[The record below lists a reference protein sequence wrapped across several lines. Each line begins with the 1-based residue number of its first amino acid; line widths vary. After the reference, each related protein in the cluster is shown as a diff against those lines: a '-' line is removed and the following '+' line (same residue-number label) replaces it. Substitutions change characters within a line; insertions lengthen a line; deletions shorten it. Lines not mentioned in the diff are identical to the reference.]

1 MGVHPTT
8 VARWLDCFESTGSL
22 KPKPIRGR
30 PRKATMTQQA
40 QIQEALEA
48 RPDVFGREIAES
60 LRLDAEPDDL
70 QLSLRSVYAEMK
82 RLGFTHKRMQWVSDE
97 RDEAARQ
104 DFVDY
109 ISDGGFTPDQLVYA
123 AAARSGNRGKKFSM
137 VAALGVDRMLV
148 TRTVEGAF
156 NSLSFYDF
164 VTDDLSPFLE
174 PYPGKNSVIVM
185 DNCSIHKSAL
195 LSSTL
200 QALGVLLVFIP
211 ARCPEFN
218 AIEGAFG
225 WTKRMLAAE
234 ADLFA
239 EFEPGEAIGSE

>member
-1 MGVHPTT
+1 
-8 VARWLDCFESTGSL
+8 
-22 KPKPIRGR
+22 
-30 PRKATMTQQA
+30 MTQQA

-109 ISDGGFTPDQLVYA
+109 ISDGGFTPDQLVYVDETAHDRTDFSRGYGWSLKGTQA
-123 AAARSGNRGKKFSM
+123 AAARSGNRGKKFLM
-137 VAALGVDRMLV
+137 VAALGIDGMLV

-156 NSLSFYDF
+156 NSSSFYDF
-164 VTDDLSPFLE
+164 VPDDLVGRL
-174 PYPGKNSVIVM
+174 G
-185 DNCSIHKSAL
+185 
-195 LSSTL
+195 SSL
-200 QALGVLLVFIP
+200 
-211 ARCPEFN
+211 
-218 AIEGAFG
+218 
-225 WTKRMLAAE
+225 
-234 ADLFA
+234 
-239 EFEPGEAIGSE
+239 